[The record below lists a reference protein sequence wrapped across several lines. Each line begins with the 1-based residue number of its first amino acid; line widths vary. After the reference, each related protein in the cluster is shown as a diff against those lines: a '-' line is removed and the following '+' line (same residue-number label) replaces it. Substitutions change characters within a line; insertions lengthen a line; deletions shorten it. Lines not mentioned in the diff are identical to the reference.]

1 VERAIGETGR
11 VRRKIMQDFYSVLRI
26 APKASE
32 AEIKSAF
39 RHLAK
44 TCHPDVKPGDRA
56 AEEAFQEVT
65 RAYQVLSNPETR
77 KVYDAFLASR
87 RAAARLRFRRS
98 LGTMSATFLLTAAAV
113 VGAVL
118 WIGEG
123 GLSSGGGRLLVG
135 VAERGSAVEVA
146 RAAAAEPA
154 QETKSGGD
162 PRPAG
167 RAPTVRGTPV
177 GP

>member
-1 VERAIGETGR
+1 VERAIGEVGR
-11 VRRKIMQDFYSVLRI
+11 VRRKIRRDFSSELRVT
-26 APKASE
+26 PKASD

-44 TCHPDVKPGDRA
+44 TCHPDVKPDDRS

-87 RAAARLRFRRS
+87 RAAARLRLRRS
-98 LGTMSATFLLTAAAV
+98 LATMSTTFLLTAAAA

-123 GLSSGGGRLLVG
+123 GLSSSEGGRVLGG
-135 VAERGSAVEVA
+135 VAERGATVEVA

-154 QETKSGGD
+154 QEAKSGAD
-162 PRPAG
+162 PRPG
-167 RAPTVRGTPV
+167 RGQTVRGTPV